1 MIIKSAKKK
10 MANSFKVKMPN
21 KDGSEYTLEK
31 TNYIKYLGVLIDD
44 TISWKYHISFI
55 RVDGKWASQIIF
67 DLGKKKQKSRY
78 FLGIF
83 YRTF

>member
-55 RVDGKWASQIIF
+55 R
-67 DLGKKKQKSRY
+67 SR
-78 FLGIF
+78 LSRNTGIF
-83 YRTF
+83 LKLRHFIKNWIIV

>member
-1 MIIKSAKKK
+1 

-21 KDGSEYTLEK
+21 KDGSEYALEK

-55 RVDGKWASQIIF
+55 R
-67 DLGKKKQKSRY
+67 SR
-78 FLGIF
+78 LSRNTGIF
-83 YRTF
+83 LKLIKALYSSKATQTIIL